1 LNSCRNPWRAYWRRR
16 ALRPEDRWVL
26 RLVED
31 YEARLAEDRGREL
44 AFGETRV
51 AEIAKTAR
59 VCQLLAL
66 AAFVESGIM
75 RSAVSRTTSAT
86 GESTTTGGDELHPA
100 FRELPRYVKL
110 ELDAL
115 KLLGIERAKPAP
127 VSLQSYLEQKYGAE
141 AARPEESA

>member
-1 LNSCRNPWRAYWRRR
+1 MSEPESTLRKGGGRPGRSGPPLNLNNCRHPWRVYWRRR

-31 YEARLAEDRGREL
+31 YEARLAEDRGRDL
-44 AFGETRV
+44 GFGETRA

-75 RSAVSRTTSAT
+75 RPAVSRTTRARARRRLGRSCTRHSERCRAT
-86 GESTTTGGDELHPA
+86 
-100 FRELPRYVKL
+100 
-110 ELDAL
+110 
-115 KLLGIERAKPAP
+115 
-127 VSLQSYLEQKYGAE
+127 
-141 AARPEESA
+141 